1 MRDYHPGR
9 LPFFARRNSHFD
21 QFEFFAGPVTLARPH
36 LRLATFCATILISSS
51 PLSPI
56 PLVSFLTLSL
66 SLFFLSFKPRFLSY
80 DTSRVRILH
89 RTTSHPFFGSQW
101 FIPLSDDVFLATFE
115 ELLNTA
121 SRWRMDGRG
130 AWLDSRPSSVCIHAF
145 LFLLPSSRFYVASI
159 HVRIDLTGEKFVTFV
174 PLVPSRD
181 FSGARD

>member
-66 SLFFLSFKPRFLSY
+66 SLFPQFQTSVSFLWYLSCTY
-80 DTSRVRILH
+80 TSNV
-89 RTTSHPFFGSQW
+89 TSHPFFGSQW

-130 AWLDSRPSSVCIHAF
+130 AWLDSMY
-145 LFLLPSSRFYVASI
+145 SRFSFSSSI
-159 HVRIDLTGEKFVTFV
+159 LAILRRLDPRSHRFDGGEIRHLR
-174 PLVPSRD
+174 PACSQPRD

>member
-66 SLFFLSFKPRFLSY
+66 SLFPQFQTSVSFLWYLSCTY
-80 DTSRVRILH
+80 TSNV
-89 RTTSHPFFGSQW
+89 TSHPFFGSQW

-130 AWLDSRPSSVCIHAF
+130 AWLDSRPSSVYIHAF

>member
-66 SLFFLSFKPRFLSY
+66 SLSFSSVSNLGFFPM
-80 DTSRVRILH
+80 
-89 RTTSHPFFGSQW
+89 
-101 FIPLSDDVFLATFE
+101 IPLV
-115 ELLNTA
+115 
-121 SRWRMDGRG
+121 
-130 AWLDSRPSSVCIHAF
+130 
-145 LFLLPSSRFYVASI
+145 YVYI
-159 HVRIDLTGEKFVTFV
+159 ERY
-174 PLVPSRD
+174 VPS
-181 FSGARD
+181 FLWIAMIHST

>member
-66 SLFFLSFKPRFLSY
+66 SFSSVSNLGFFPM
-80 DTSRVRILH
+80 
-89 RTTSHPFFGSQW
+89 
-101 FIPLSDDVFLATFE
+101 IPLVYVYYIELRPILSLDRNDSFHLAMTF
-115 ELLNTA
+115 
-121 SRWRMDGRG
+121 S
-130 AWLDSRPSSVCIHAF
+130 
-145 LFLLPSSRFYVASI
+145 
-159 HVRIDLTGEKFVTFV
+159 
-174 PLVPSRD
+174 
-181 FSGARD
+181 

>member
-66 SLFFLSFKPRFLSY
+66 SFSSVSNLGFFPMIPLVYVYIERYVPS
-80 DTSRVRILH
+80 
-89 RTTSHPFFGSQW
+89 FGSQW